1 MIRYVSWS
9 TLAAYK
15 AMHPS
20 VKLSQDNLIAAQ
32 QAGLVDQDKANW
44 RPVVKEVA
52 NAVAVKNAIR
62 PK

>member
-1 MIRYVSWS
+1 
-9 TLAAYK
+9 
-15 AMHPS
+15 MHPS